1 MNPEHAI
8 DIYSNFVT
16 GKITFIRRRDS
27 SEYIMSEA
35 INAKK
40 IGHAAFEGIAPKIS
54 NKLPWVKIDDNWCIE
69 WDYLDVAVAWRDSE
83 SMIIATPICDW
94 GKAPDIKID
103 KEPTYTELG
112 NAIIKQL
119 EYAKIQREKNT

>member
-40 IGHAAFEGIAPKIS
+40 NRS
-54 NKLPWVKIDDNWCIE
+54 CCV
-69 WDYLDVAVAWRDSE
+69 
-83 SMIIATPICDW
+83 
-94 GKAPDIKID
+94 
-103 KEPTYTELG
+103 
-112 NAIIKQL
+112 
-119 EYAKIQREKNT
+119 